1 MQLTFHEK
9 GICCR
14 ARGPRVGLAAV
25 RSAIGSGG
33 GTEAA
38 AGCRAPV
45 AQLMRLLPSRAP
57 RTRAR
62 LIAELRRAIDCL
74 PVETREAMLAGVS
87 DQQRPVLVGAYT
99 DGEGG
104 ACPML
109 AAHRRGGRTDF
120 LAFACAWDRFAG
132 VSRRPRRA
140 TRRELGIL
148 IAHLEASLLEDAAPD
163 LERAIAEH
171 RKSVEMRR
179 WRERLA
185 PRQAFEVLDPRG
197 AIRAR
202 RLRSRYSASPGRVNM
217 ISGTTHAGEVFS
229 R

>member
-1 MQLTFHEK
+1 
-9 GICCR
+9 
-14 ARGPRVGLAAV
+14 
-25 RSAIGSGG
+25 
-33 GTEAA
+33 
-38 AGCRAPV
+38 
-45 AQLMRLLPSRAP
+45 MRLLRPHAP

-74 PVETREAMLAGVS
+74 PLETREAMLAGVS
-87 DQQRPVLVGAYT
+87 DPQRPILVGAYT

-140 TRRELGIL
+140 TRRELGVL

-163 LERAIAEH
+163 LARAIAEH
-171 RKSVEMRR
+171 RKSVELRR
-179 WRERLA
+179 WRERRA
-185 PRQAFEVLDPRG
+185 RRQAFEVVDPRG

-202 RLRSRYSASPGRVNM
+202 RLRRRYSASPGRVNM